1 MKKKLKLDPNVVAA
15 MKRNLFEKQL
25 ELRRLLH
32 KACEIAD
39 NGESLLAMD
48 PSPMTKAQW
57 KQLKS
62 IVDKVGLDS
71 WDAISEAN

>member
-1 MKKKLKLDPNVVAA
+1 MPKNEKTFKAQLKV
-15 MKRNLFEKQL
+15 
-25 ELRRLLH
+25 RRLLH

-48 PSPMTKAQW
+48 PDPMTKAQW
-57 KQLKS
+57 KRLKS
-62 IVDKVGLDS
+62 IVDRVGLDS